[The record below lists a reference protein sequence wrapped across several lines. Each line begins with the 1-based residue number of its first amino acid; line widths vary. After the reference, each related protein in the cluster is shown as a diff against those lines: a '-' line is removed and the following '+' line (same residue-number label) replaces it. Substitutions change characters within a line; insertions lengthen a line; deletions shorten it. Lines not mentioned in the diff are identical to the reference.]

1 MATKYGMSESG
12 QKILAFLKKYPNKE
26 FTKRQLVVE
35 LDLSM
40 SAVTGN
46 INSFLNKGYI
56 TERVEEWVDKDNHI
70 HVDRYSKITE
80 VGKAF
85 DPVADER
92 AKKQKLLEEKAQR
105 KYEKIQQ
112 QRKALFGLEEE

>member
-12 QKILAFLKKYPNKE
+12 QRILAFLKKHPDKE

-46 INSFLNKGYI
+46 INSFLNKNFV
-56 TERVEEWVDKDNHI
+56 TERVEEWADNSHHI
-70 HVDRYSKITE
+70 HVDRYCKITE
-80 VGKAF
+80 RGKAF
-85 DPVADER
+85 DPIADER
-92 AKKQKLLEEKAQR
+92 AKKQKLLEEKALR
-105 KYEKIQQ
+105 KYEKMQQ
-112 QRKALFGLEEE
+112 QRKVLGLEE